1 MATPLTLST
10 DRRDDG
16 MLVLTAVGEIDMSN
30 VDVFTQALADGAADG
45 ELAVDLCAVDYLDS
59 GAINALFTHAER
71 ISVVANPVLIPV
83 LTVSGLTKLVP
94 VDPPEAD
101 C

>member
-10 DRRDDG
+10 DRRHDG
-16 MLVLTAVGEIDMSN
+16 TLVLTAVGEIDMSN
-30 VDVFTQALADGAADG
+30 VEVFTRALADGAAAG
-45 ELAVDLCAVDYLDS
+45 PVAVDLRAVDYLDS

-83 LTVSGLTKLVP
+83 LTVSGLATLVP
-94 VDPPEAD
+94 VEPPDAG
-101 C
+101 